1 MRNSTSF
8 RALPERVPRG
18 LPSSPAPGRPIRQA
32 ELCLGEDGMLESE
45 RVSVERDRRKYH
57 RIDSDQVISFAEV
70 DHVDQ
75 SAVSRNLSVGG
86 IQFNAVGCEID
97 YGDVLRITFNVGDQ
111 TVVAIGR
118 VVWATDMDP
127 LSIEVGIEFMEIDP
141 VALQLLDDVEAAQ
154 L

>member
-1 MRNSTSF
+1 
-8 RALPERVPRG
+8 
-18 LPSSPAPGRPIRQA
+18 
-32 ELCLGEDGMLESE
+32 MLESE

-141 VALQLLDDVEAAQ
+141 VALQLLDDIEAVQ

>member
-1 MRNSTSF
+1 
-8 RALPERVPRG
+8 
-18 LPSSPAPGRPIRQA
+18 
-32 ELCLGEDGMLESE
+32 MLESE

>member
-1 MRNSTSF
+1 
-8 RALPERVPRG
+8 
-18 LPSSPAPGRPIRQA
+18 
-32 ELCLGEDGMLESE
+32 MLESE

-111 TVVAIGR
+111 TIVAIGR

-141 VALQLLDDVEAAQ
+141 VALQLLDDVEAVQ

>member
-1 MRNSTSF
+1 
-8 RALPERVPRG
+8 
-18 LPSSPAPGRPIRQA
+18 
-32 ELCLGEDGMLESE
+32 MLESE

-141 VALQLLDDVEAAQ
+141 VALQLLDDVEAVQ

>member
-1 MRNSTSF
+1 
-8 RALPERVPRG
+8 
-18 LPSSPAPGRPIRQA
+18 
-32 ELCLGEDGMLESE
+32 MLESE

-57 RIDSDQVISFAEV
+57 RIDSDQVVSFAEV